1 VGSPCSKN
9 NRVAKLANEMK
20 QFDAR
25 KVRKLA
31 PQKRYGELYF
41 HWREAEQMI
50 ASGFPEAQ
58 RNGRRLKRKIESL
71 YARWFAPPQTFEAA
85 V

>member
-1 VGSPCSKN
+1 MAN
-9 NRVAKLANEMK
+9 LANEMK
-20 QFDAR
+20 QFDIR
-25 KVRKLA
+25 KVRKLEA
-31 PQKRYGELYF
+31 RKRYGELYF

-58 RNGRRLKRKIESL
+58 RNGRRLKRKVENL
-71 YARWFAPPQTFEAA
+71 YAQWFAPPASFQGA

>member
-1 VGSPCSKN
+1 MAN
-9 NRVAKLANEMK
+9 LANEMK
-20 QFDAR
+20 RFDTR

-71 YARWFAPPQTFEAA
+71 YAQWFGPSQSFEGA